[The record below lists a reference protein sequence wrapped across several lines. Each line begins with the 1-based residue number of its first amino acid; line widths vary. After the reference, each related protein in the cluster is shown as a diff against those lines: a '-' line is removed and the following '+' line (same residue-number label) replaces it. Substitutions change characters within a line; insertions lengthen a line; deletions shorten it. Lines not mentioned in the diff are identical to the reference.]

1 MGAMAERQILLKGGR
16 VIDPDQGLDEVID
29 VLLADGAVAGIG
41 VDLAAA
47 EDADIRDVSGL
58 VVAPG
63 LIDLHV
69 HLREPGGEHKETIAT
84 GAWAA
89 AVGGF
94 TAVCAMPNT
103 DPPIDD
109 PAAVGYVA
117 AQGRRAGAARVYPMG
132 AISVGQRGERL
143 ALVGEMVDAGAV
155 GITDDGRPVSDTGLM
170 RLALQYAGTFG
181 IPVAAHCED
190 TALSRGGSMHEGIV
204 ATRLGITGIP
214 ATAEEAMIA
223 RDLLLAQ
230 LTGGH
235 LHIQHV
241 STRHG
246 VEMIRAAKGRDVHVT
261 AEGTPHHFTLTHDAV
276 IGYRTEAKVNPPL
289 RTEDDAEA
297 VREGLRDG
305 TLDCI
310 ATDHAPHHYDEKEQA
325 FEDAPFGLVG
335 LETALGLA
343 VSQLVE
349 GGVLGLADLIQ
360 RMSTAPARAFHLPGG
375 SLRAGAPA
383 DVTVFDPSE
392 KWVVDPAEFVSKSR
406 NTPFAGRTLVGRTR
420 LTIVGGRLVWDAEQ
434 GATYAR
440 KQARRHA

>member
-1 MGAMAERQILLKGGR
+1 MAERRIVLRGGR
-16 VIDPDQGLDEVID
+16 VIDPDQGVDDVLD
-29 VLLADGAVAGIG
+29 VLLADGAVAAIG
-41 VDLAAA
+41 PAIDAAD
-47 EDADIRDVSGL
+47 DADVRDVAGL

-103 DPPIDD
+103 DPAIDD

-117 AQGRRAGAARVYPMG
+117 AQGRRAGAARVYPLG
-132 AISVGQRGERL
+132 AISVGQKGERL

-155 GITDDGRPVSDTGLM
+155 GITDDGRPVADSGLM
-170 RLALQYAGTFG
+170 RLALEYAGTFG

-190 TALSRGGSMHEGIV
+190 LSLSRGGSMHEGIV

-214 ATAEEAMIA
+214 SAAEEAMIA
-223 RDLLLAQ
+223 RDLLLAE

-235 LHIQHV
+235 LHVQHV
-241 STRHG
+241 STRNG
-246 VEMIRAAKGRDVHVT
+246 VEMIRAAKARGVHVT
-261 AEGTPHHFTLTHDAV
+261 AEGTPHHFTLTHEAV

-289 RTEDDAEA
+289 RTADDMEA
-297 VREGLRDG
+297 VREGLRDA

-343 VSQLVE
+343 ISELVE
-349 GGVLGLADLIQ
+349 GGVLGLPDLIQ

-375 SLRAGAPA
+375 SLRTGAPA
-383 DVTVFDPSE
+383 DVTVFDPAE
-392 KWVVDPAEFVSKSR
+392 RWTVDPSLFVSKSR
-406 NTPFAGRTLVGRTR
+406 NTPFAGRDVVGRTR
-420 LTIVGGRLVWDAEQ
+420 LTIVGGRVIWDAGE
-434 GATYAR
+434 GTAR
-440 KQARRHA
+440 ARQQARRYA